1 MHPNSHNTTAIYA
14 LVGFLLCAVS
24 AFSQKIGYVSS
35 DAIKSKYEPY
45 LMAEQRL
52 NQMVQDWK
60 SELAQ
65 YQADIDG
72 AELEMRKNRLIW
84 TDVEKEQYQREL
96 DQKKKKRDDL
106 ARQVFEPGG
115 KYDQEAEQ
123 LMKGIWEKIYLG
135 IQQVAAAEGYDIV
148 WDKSTDPLV
157 YVNARYDL
165 TVKVMKALGINA
177 DSLEKKQNQVIETDP
192 RNKQVRETRSR
203 SGRRRSTS
211 RPEPSETPE
220 VEPAPR
226 GTITP
231 PGLPPD
237 VPVQSHNPADS
248 SRTKEEIPR

>member
-72 AELEMRKNRLIW
+72 AELEIRKNRLIW

-96 DQKKKKRDDL
+96 DQKKK
-106 ARQVFEPGG
+106 
-115 KYDQEAEQ
+115 
-123 LMKGIWEKIYLG
+123 
-135 IQQVAAAEGYDIV
+135 
-148 WDKSTDPLV
+148 
-157 YVNARYDL
+157 
-165 TVKVMKALGINA
+165 
-177 DSLEKKQNQVIETDP
+177 
-192 RNKQVRETRSR
+192 ETR
-203 SGRRRSTS
+203 
-211 RPEPSETPE
+211 
-220 VEPAPR
+220 
-226 GTITP
+226 
-231 PGLPPD
+231 
-237 VPVQSHNPADS
+237 
-248 SRTKEEIPR
+248 